1 MCKFVRGTSERR
13 LCATASLLKRTER
26 ERERVE
32 KKEERKKLAME
43 EALHAIKWIVNIA
56 AVCE

>member
-26 ERERVE
+26 ERESG
-32 KKEERKKLAME
+32 KKEEREKLAME